1 MSYEPDHHLNV
12 IIDFDDDG
20 YSPPDALNL
29 IIDLDDDESSSTVT
43 YVNPTGLDA
52 QIFGIA
58 LVASEAWSI
67 RSIGFNSIRF
77 GNPSFRNNSYF
88 VNATGFNSVSFG
100 YGRVFNRKTI
110 FQPSGLN
117 ATWFGS
123 TKVFNSTSYIR
134 SGAYNFFA
142 SGRARVSYKEQH
154 VTTKQDKNF
163 SLFGN
168 ILVAYGVRYVEMNSS
183 LIMSR
188 FGMVWASHSPRFIE
202 PRGIFQQ
209 FPSYHRVGGTQ
220 NVKME
225 GFDFLRFGTRIIP
238 ESQTIYPSGMSTIF
252 GQLEVRN
259 NLYEVKPKGFL
270 GVGEIAELRFGHIDV
285 FNSDQYI
292 HPYHDNT
299 SRAAGALFPD
309 IRQHDVANR
318 NRTIQTYGRLITQFG
333 YADLNNNARVVYP
346 VGLASPLEVDPT
358 KTLVA
363 DGIRYIKPVS
373 IEAPYFSAW
382 HNIWLG
388 AQAKTM
394 QGPLLTLFGIPYVE
408 NTRRIYRFI
417 SFGEQ
422 TLFGKSMVS
431 HAVRGIRIEE
441 GYSIAPPV
449 IPMPEVKLGVR
460 YVEPRSIDSVRYG
473 WPHLAEQFTKIA
485 PHWVHVNRVGEPS
498 LRNVTPQVRPWQFES
513 AKYGTAYV
521 GLYTR
526 HIKPDGLN
534 AQGFSR
540 ARISD
545 RKQSVDLRGY
555 GIQSL
560 TITRQH
566 KIEHIG
572 AGILLPHVIYPYS
585 MITKN
590 FETDDKKLH
599 KIYQNALQPESKQP
613 MTIFGNTGIHANTIR
628 VEPGYWENLIGKALI
643 EHKNRTAKVSSERN
657 DFLGI
662 GMPRMSPHT
671 IWAVMGAPAQAIQN
685 HVRHQLQLHYVDG
698 LNENGNAK
706 EPGIEIGTPKISH
719 KHRFLPAGQYD
730 AAMYGKANIKNVVDV
745 IAPKGLSTMR
755 IGVIGPIGDQEISF
769 RSQQNYALYGNHRV
783 MFKDEYDGRVRPVG
797 MHFTQ
802 IGNALVEHFHREV
815 KPSGIDSLAMGTKKT
830 NDYPYM
836 WQGLRVGVH
845 VPTRV
850 GGDIHSQYGTPWISH
865 RVREAIVPGNDF
877 ALVGEY
883 TPGKFNLRMHIYNRT
898 QPELPASQRVL
909 VSGFTASAFGVLD
922 IKPAVH
928 FIRPDG
934 NFDNYRKGAPNA

>member
-1 MSYEPDHHLNV
+1 MGDTKDPFAV
-12 IIDFDDDG
+12 
-20 YSPPDALNL
+20 
-29 IIDLDDDESSSTVT
+29 
-43 YVNPTGLDA
+43 
-52 QIFGIA
+52 
-58 LVASEAWSI
+58 SI
-67 RSIGFNSIRF
+67 QL
-77 GNPSFRNNSYF
+77 
-88 VNATGFNSVSFG
+88 
-100 YGRVFNRKTI
+100 FNRKGQRWDEVSVNLTPDEAVVTTQYVGGDGWGI
-110 FQPSGLN
+110 NSLSIVEPSIRLQLRFLEFVSVGYQFAPGTPNIRLKYVLIKPSGALF
-117 ATWFGS
+117 TSFGRPS
-123 TKVFNSTSYIR
+123 IVNFDKDIKPSGQLFTGFGTTKIELGTAYIKY
-134 SGAYNFFA
+134 SGNDF
-142 SGRARVSYKEQH
+142 SKVSSPRISYKEQRAI
-154 VTTKQDKNF
+154 TKQDKNF

-168 ILVAYGVRYVEMNSS
+168 NLVAHGVRRVEMNST
-183 LIMSR
+183 LAMTR
-188 FGMVWASHSPRFIE
+188 FGNSWASFSPRYIE

-225 GFDFLRFGTRIIP
+225 GFDFLRFGTRITP

-252 GQLEVRN
+252 GHADIFNSRQHIR
-259 NLYEVKPKGFL
+259 PKGFL
-270 GVGEIAELRFGHIDV
+270 TVSENPNLRFGHIDI
-285 FNSDQYI
+285 FNSDQYVK
-292 HPYHDNT
+292 PYHDDS
-299 SRAAGALFPD
+299 SRAAGPLFPD
-309 IRQHDVANR
+309 IRQHEIANR
-318 NRTIQTYGRLITQFG
+318 NRTIHTHSRLSTQFG
-333 YADLNNNARVVYP
+333 YADLNNNARVIYT
-346 VGLASPLEVDPT
+346 VGLASPLEIELT

-373 IEAPYFSAW
+373 IEEPYFSAW

-388 AQAKTM
+388 AQNKRIQGAVLTM
-394 QGPLLTLFGIPYVE
+394 YGAPHIE

-417 SFGEQ
+417 SLGEQ

-431 HAVRGIRIEE
+431 HAIRGIRIEE
-441 GYSIAPPV
+441 GYSIAAPV

-473 WPHLAEQFTKIA
+473 WPYVTEKFNKIL
-485 PHWVHVNRVGEPS
+485 PRWIESDRMGEPA
-498 LRNVTPQVRPWQFES
+498 LRNVTPQVKVWQFDS
-513 AKYGTAYV
+513 LAFGQAYI

-526 HIKPDGLN
+526 YVRTDGLYS
-534 AQGFSR
+534 QLFGRS
-540 ARISD
+540 RISD
-545 RKQSVDLRGY
+545 RTQKIDLLYY
-555 GIQSL
+555 GISSL
-560 TITRQH
+560 AFPNQH
-566 KIEHIG
+566 KVEVIG
-572 AGILLPHVIYPYS
+572 GEVLPSVIQPRGLFSGNFSEDPAHRHVI
-585 MITKN
+585 T
-590 FETDDKKLH
+590 
-599 KIYQNALQPESKQP
+599 QNVLRPASAKP
-613 MTIFGNTGIHANTIR
+613 MTIFGNTVVRANTIR
-628 VEPGYWENLIGKALI
+628 VEPGYWENLIGMALV
-643 EHKNRTAKVSSERN
+643 ENKNRTVKVSSEQN

-662 GMPRMSPHT
+662 GRPRMSPHT
-671 IWAVMGAPAQAIQN
+671 IWAVMDAPAQAIQN
-685 HVRHQLQLHYVDG
+685 HVRPQLQLHYVDG

-719 KHRFLPAGQYD
+719 KHRFLPAGKYD

-745 IAPKGLSTMR
+745 IAPKGLNALR
-755 IGVIGPIGDQEISF
+755 FGIIAPIGDQEISF

-797 MHFTQ
+797 KHFTQ

-850 GGDIHSQYGTPWISH
+850 GGDIHSQYGTQWISH

-898 QPELPASQRVL
+898 QPELPVSQRVL

-934 NFDNYRKGAPNA
+934 NSDHYRKGAPNA